1 MPLNEQPDQEPEVK
15 PEVTPTA
22 VVKGRQSFSRVRREL
37 SDEELASPAVQ
48 RLLIDEIERL
58 ERDCS
63 EFRDYRDRYHTAD
76 TKAQILEVRLKK
88 SLAGEII
95 FGVCFSL
102 AGAAF
107 GYAPAVW
114 NQPPTGEIAVSF
126 GLILTVTGIVARIV
140 QR

>member
-95 FGVCFSL
+95 FGV
-102 AGAAF
+102 
-107 GYAPAVW
+107 
-114 NQPPTGEIAVSF
+114 
-126 GLILTVTGIVARIV
+126 
-140 QR
+140 